1 MEEKLMRELEAREA
15 ARRRKAG
22 GRVVILIIL
31 ILVFVGLVLAFW
43 HSLASDVQA
52 AWEAQEPAEGVGR
65 AEIYTDAPLT
75 CAADT
80 SAKTGTA
87 LRVFCET
94 EEPLP
99 DWWDPESAEVVY
111 EEPQPVRDIV
121 ALYWVPVI
129 LTGWDGWTM
138 EEWEMDLFSRCFYLE
153 FWGTSEFCC
162 QAGCDAML
170 NLWTSGLYGRTMGES
185 LSALNDFGKYVYS
198 VYPYVWTTNYDAEGL
213 AWCRDFCETRFQTG
227 PTYQVMYF
235 QLYGF
240 HDPKWAIPCFMSDGV
255 YFSARKGY

>member
-1 MEEKLMRELEAREA
+1 MR
-15 ARRRKAG
+15 KIISG
-22 GRVVILIIL
+22 ILAISITIIL
-31 ILVFVGLVLAFW
+31 FAQGFYYSMR
-43 HSLASDVQA
+43 SLKNGIDSETAEVDASAVVVTYEASPA
-52 AWEAQEPAEGVGR
+52 AVAEEQE
-65 AEIYTDAPLT
+65 
-75 CAADT
+75 T
-80 SAKTGTA
+80 SGTL

-111 EEPQPVRDIV
+111 EETQPVQDIV
-121 ALYWVPVI
+121 ALSWVPVI

-198 VYPYVWTTNYDAEGL
+198 VYPDVWTTNYDAEGL

-240 HDPKWAIPCFMSDGV
+240 HDPKWATPCFMSDGV